1 MATRVDDSKATASAR
16 HSLCRTTFLVP
27 NLHCPS
33 CVSHI
38 EESLLSLQPKPSS
51 ISHSIVSHSVTVYHD
66 PSLLVPTISK
76 ALEGAGYE
84 VYDVIADPPPTDTSP
99 SNNATNAENR
109 STQSQWFERAIQ
121 IWKTKGGDVQEE
133 GGKRRK
139 RHVEHCDMCRAEE
152 KADAKET
159 LSPSSTED
167 EKVQQDTVDW
177 RVRKRRPNTDASIE
191 EQKKGDPFV
200 VVESDF
206 SQAKIFQASI
216 SITGMTCSSCV
227 GKITRALEAKPWIH
241 SVDVSLLTNS
251 ASVRFGGE
259 EYLKELANIIDSVGY
274 EATVEQVD
282 EIVSPKRTGSRAT
295 SDVWRASYAI
305 GGMTCSSCVGNIT
318 KSLKGYPWIRTV
330 DVNLITNSATVV
342 FEGKDRLRDIQAAI
356 EDVGYEAKLDDVV
369 DLSRDQ
375 AEDMRR
381 TVAIRVDGMYCEHCP
396 ARIQDALREFDQR
409 VAIES
414 ASTTDDP
421 ILKLAYIPHSPDFTI
436 RHILGAISAVDAAF
450 TPSVFHPPT
459 MEERSRMM
467 HAREQKRIL
476 FRVSLSAILAIPAF
490 IIGIVFMSLVSSSNP
505 SRQYLMSSLG
515 SSKVSRAEWALF
527 IIATPV
533 YFCAADVFH
542 RRAIKE
548 LRALW
553 RQGST
558 TPILRRFYRFGSM
571 DMLMSFGTTI
581 AYFSSVAELGIAA
594 TRPSEMASMKRSSS
608 YFDSVVFLTMFLLIG
623 RMIEAYSK
631 AKTGDAVT
639 MLGKLRP
646 TEAILVTSDSDDQ
659 NSPSEQVTR
668 QINVDLLELGDVV
681 RVLHGGSPPCDGT
694 VLEGES
700 KFDESSL
707 TGESRLVAKSIG
719 DEVYSGTVN
728 KDGPISI
735 RISGVSGAS
744 MLDQIVKVV
753 REGQTRRAPIERVAD
768 VLTSY
773 FVPFVTL
780 IAISTWI
787 IWLALGLSGA
797 LPENFLDTDVGGWP
811 LWSLQF
817 AIAVF
822 IIACPCGIGLAAP
835 TALFVG
841 GGLAAQHGILV
852 KGGGEAFQEASGLD
866 CIVFD
871 KTGTLTQGGEPEI
884 TGHEFFS
891 RDGGKAAD
899 EKTILGVLKRMEE
912 SSSHPIAKAAVSFC
926 ASREAQDVG
935 TRRID
940 EIAGKGMKGSFTTEI
955 LQGQLV
961 EAIVGNEALMAE
973 YGVDIPSEVIKTLGS
988 WKTQGKSIALVAVR
1002 IVPDTQP
1009 LQSDPWSLSA
1019 IFAASDPLRPEASA
1033 VIEALQ
1039 HRGIDVWMIS
1049 GDNPTT
1055 ACAVGDMVGIARENI
1070 IAGVLPDQKAEK
1082 IQYLQRS
1089 LKKSKSRSMFGRKY
1103 EYTQQRATVA
1113 MVGDGINDSP
1123 ALTIADVGIAIGSG
1137 SDIAI
1142 SSAEFVLISSSLTSL
1157 LTLIDLSRAVFTR
1170 IKFNFGWALVYNLL
1184 ALPVAAGVLYP
1195 VRSNGAHIRLDPVWA
1210 SLAMALSSV
1219 SVICSSLL
1227 LRSRLPVIGF
1237 RPEKRILQ

>member
-1 MATRVDDSKATASAR
+1 MALKTDASKSPTSSQPEPR
-16 HSLCRTTFLVP
+16 QTTFLVP

-33 CVSHI
+33 CASYI
-38 EESLLSLQPKPSS
+38 EDSLFALDPKPISV
-51 ISHSIVSHSVTVYHD
+51 SHSIVSHSVTVHHD
-66 PSLLVPTISK
+66 ASLLPQTISE
-76 ALEGAGYE
+76 ALERAGYE
-84 VYDVIADPPPTDTSP
+84 VYGAIQNSSSTDVTALSDVPNDVDNSG
-99 SNNATNAENR
+99 R
-109 STQSQWFERAIQ
+109 GQWFEGAIRR
-121 IWKTKGGDVQEE
+121 WRKKESDVQNEE
-133 GGKRRK
+133 VKRRK
-139 RHVEHCDMCRAEE
+139 RHIEHCDMCRAEE
-152 KADAKET
+152 EADAKE
-159 LSPSSTED
+159 LSSSSLTAGE
-167 EKVQQDTVDW
+167 
-177 RVRKRRPNTDASIE
+177 NTPYMTNASIG
-191 EQKKGDPFV
+191 EQEKGHPFV
-200 VVESDF
+200 VVDSDF
-206 SQAKIFQASI
+206 PPAKIFEASI
-216 SITGMTCSSCV
+216 SIAGMTCSSCV
-227 GKITRALEAKPWIH
+227 GKITEALEAKPWLH

-251 ASVRFGGE
+251 ASVRFEGE
-259 EYLKELANIIDSVGY
+259 EHTKELANIIDSVGY
-274 EATVEQVD
+274 KATVEQLD
-282 EIVSPKRTGSRAT
+282 DILSPEKAVPRAAN
-295 SDVWRASYAI
+295 DIWRASYAI

-318 KSLKGYPWIRTV
+318 KALEGYSWIKTV
-330 DVNLITNSATVV
+330 DVNLITNNATVV
-342 FEGKDRLRDIQAAI
+342 FGGKDRLREIQGAI

-375 AEDMRR
+375 AQDMRR

-396 ARIQDALREFDQR
+396 ARVQDALREFDQR
-409 VAIES
+409 VTVEKK
-414 ASTTDDP
+414 STLDDP
-421 ILKLAYIPHSPDFTI
+421 ILKIAYTPHSPDFTI
-436 RHILGAISAVDAAF
+436 RHILAAISAADTAF
-450 TPSVFHPPT
+450 EPSIFHPPT
-459 MEERSRMM
+459 LEERSRMM
-467 HAREQKRIL
+467 HAREQQRIL
-476 FRVSLSAILAIPAF
+476 LRVALSVTIAIPAF
-490 IIGIVFMSLVSSSNP
+490 IIGIVFMSLVPSSN
-505 SRQYLMSSLG
+505 STRQYLMSPLG
-515 SSKVSRAEWALF
+515 SSGVSRAEWALF
-527 IIATPV
+527 IMATPV
-533 YFCAADVFH
+533 YFFAADVFH
-542 RRAIKE
+542 RRALKE

-553 RQGST
+553 RPGST

-571 DMLMSFGTTI
+571 NMLMSFGTTI
-581 AYFSSVAELGIAA
+581 AYFSSIAELAIAA
-594 TRPSEMASMKRSSS
+594 TRPSDMTSTTGNSS

-623 RMIEAYSK
+623 RLIEAYSK

-639 MLGKLRP
+639 MLGNLRP
-646 TEAILVTSDSDDQ
+646 TEAILVTRDSDDQ

-668 QINVDLLELGDVV
+668 QVNVDLLELGDVV
-681 RVLHGGSPPCDGT
+681 RVLYGGSPPCDGT

-728 KDGPISI
+728 KDGPISV

-780 IAISTWI
+780 IAVSTWI
-787 IWLALGLSGA
+787 IWLALGLSGV
-797 LPENFLDTDVGGWP
+797 LPEEFLDTDVGGWP

-866 CIVFD
+866 CVVFD

-884 TGHEFFS
+884 TDHEFLS
-891 RDGGKAAD
+891 RDDARAAD
-899 EKTILGVLKRMEE
+899 EKTILGVLKRLEE

-926 ASREAQDVG
+926 ESREARDVR

-940 EIAGKGMKGSFTTEI
+940 EIAGKGMKGSFTAEI

-961 EAIVGNEALMAE
+961 EALVGNEALMAE

-1009 LQSDPWSLSA
+1009 LQSDTWSLSA

-1055 ACAVGDMVGIARENI
+1055 ACAVGDMVGIARDNI

-1082 IQYLQRS
+1082 IQYLQKS
-1089 LKKSKSRSMFGRKY
+1089 LKKSKSRSIFGRKY

>member
-1 MATRVDDSKATASAR
+1 MNDGGLQNVDRK
-16 HSLCRTTFLVP
+16 
-27 NLHCPS
+27 
-33 CVSHI
+33 
-38 EESLLSLQPKPSS
+38 K
-51 ISHSIVSHSVTVYHD
+51 
-66 PSLLVPTISK
+66 
-76 ALEGAGYE
+76 
-84 VYDVIADPPPTDTSP
+84 
-99 SNNATNAENR
+99 
-109 STQSQWFERAIQ
+109 
-121 IWKTKGGDVQEE
+121 
-133 GGKRRK
+133 RK
-139 RHVEHCDMCRAEE
+139 RHIEQCDQCRAEGE
-152 KADAKET
+152 ADLKET
-159 LSPSSTED
+159 SSASTTD
-167 EKVQQDTVDW
+167 EKTLRGTIDW
-177 RVRKRRPNTDASIE
+177 QEGKGRNITDVSIE
-191 EQKKGDPFV
+191 KETDHPFV
-200 VVESDF
+200 VVGSDF
-206 SQAKIFQASI
+206 PPAKKFQASI
-216 SITGMTCSSCV
+216 SIAGMTCSSCV
-227 GKITRALEAKPWIH
+227 GKITEALNANPWLH
-241 SVDVSLLTNS
+241 SIDVSLLTSS
-251 ASVRFGGE
+251 ASVTFEGE
-259 EYLKELANIIDSVGY
+259 EHKKELVNIITSIGY
-274 EATVEQVD
+274 DATMEQVD
-282 EIVSPKRTGSRAT
+282 EIGCPERPSSRST
-295 SDVWRASYAI
+295 SDMWRASYAI

-318 KSLKGYPWIRTV
+318 RGLESRSWIKTV
-330 DVNLITNSATVV
+330 DVNLITSTATVI
-342 FEGKDRLRDIQAAI
+342 FEGKDHLKEIQAAI
-356 EDVGYEAKLDDVV
+356 EEVGYKAKLDDVV
-369 DLSRDQ
+369 NLNREQVQDT
-375 AEDMRR
+375 RR
-381 TVAIRVDGMYCEHCP
+381 NIAIRIDGMYCEHCP
-396 ARIQDALREFDQR
+396 IRVQDALREFDQR
-409 VAIES
+409 VAIEEGPL
-414 ASTTDDP
+414 TINDP
-421 ILKLAYIPHSPDFTI
+421 ILKIAYTPHAPDFTI
-436 RHILGAISAVDAAF
+436 RHILAAVSAVDDAF
-450 TPSVFHPPT
+450 EPSIFHPLT

-476 FRVSLSAILAIPAF
+476 FRVSLSAICAVPAF
-490 IIGIVFMSLVSSSNP
+490 IIGIILMSLVSSSNP
-505 SRQYLMSSLG
+505 SRQYLMSPLG

-553 RQGST
+553 RPGST

-581 AYFSSVAELGIAA
+581 AYFSSVAELGITA
-594 TRPSEMASMKRSSS
+594 TRPSEMASMKTNSS

-646 TEAILVTSDSDDQ
+646 TEAILVTRDGIDQ
-659 NSPSEQVTR
+659 NSSEPVVR
-668 QINVDLLELGDVV
+668 QINVDLLERGDVV
-681 RVLHGGSPPCDGT
+681 RVLHGGSPACDGT
-694 VLEGES
+694 VVEGES

-728 KDGPISI
+728 KDGPVLV

-773 FVPFVTL
+773 FVPVVTL
-780 IAISTWI
+780 IAISDWI

-797 LPENFLDTDVGGWP
+797 LPEEFLDTDVGGWP
-811 LWSLQF
+811 FWSLQF

-884 TGHEFFS
+884 TDHEFLS
-891 RDGGKAAD
+891 RRDDKAIDA
-899 EKTILGVLKRMEE
+899 KTVLGVLKRLEE

-926 ASREAQDVG
+926 ESSEARDVG
-935 TRRID
+935 TRRIE
-940 EIAGKGMKGSFTTEI
+940 EIAGKGMKGSFTTEM
-955 LQGQLV
+955 LQGRLV
-961 EAIVGNEALMAE
+961 EALVGNEALMAE
-973 YGVDIPSEVIKTLGS
+973 YGVDVPSEAIRTLGS
-988 WKTQGKSIALVAVR
+988 WKTQGKSIVLFATR
-1002 IVPDTQP
+1002 IIPDS
-1009 LQSDPWSLSA
+1009 QSPQSEPWSLFA

-1039 HRGIDVWMIS
+1039 QRGIDVWMLS

-1055 ACAVGDMVGIARENI
+1055 ACAVGAMVGISKENI

-1082 IQYLQRS
+1082 IQYLQKS
-1089 LKKSKSRSMFGRKY
+1089 LKKFKSRSVFGRKH

-1113 MVGDGINDSP
+1113 MVGDGINDAP
-1123 ALTIADVGIAIGSG
+1123 ALTVADVGIAIGSG

-1142 SSAEFVLISSSLTSL
+1142 SSAEFVLISSNLTSL
-1157 LTLIDLSRAVFTR
+1157 LTLIDLSRTVFSR
-1170 IKFNFGWALVYNLL
+1170 IKFNFGWALVYNLV
-1184 ALPVAAGVLYP
+1184 ALPIAAGVLYP
-1195 VRSNGAHIRLDPVWA
+1195 VRSNGTHVRLDPVWA

-1227 LRSRLPVIGF
+1227 LRSKLPVVGF
-1237 RPEKRILQ
+1237 RPEKTFLQ